1 MCDIIRTFV
10 NNDII
15 MTTLKEIADEA
26 GVSVST
32 VSLVINNKPS
42 VTEEKRKKVLEIIE
56 SLHYI
61 PDPTARALRKK
72 SSLKT
77 ESFGVLIPAD
87 LSSFSTSSHIY
98 RTIAGIEKE
107 IKNIGY
113 HLILGSLEIEGNAI
127 RLPRMLEQKNIDGVI
142 IISVAHV
149 PMARVIE
156 TVLRY
161 KIPAILIGYPGE
173 AFEIPSVMADN
184 QRASYEATCHL
195 ISGGFSRIATIT
207 GPLSYPAARERLEGY
222 KLALLENSFPINEG
236 LIYQGD
242 FTESSGRKGI
252 EEILGRTEAPF
263 GLLAAGDF
271 MAKGAL
277 NSLMEK
283 GINVPEQVGIIGF
296 DDVEHIV
303 SSTNPRLS
311 SVRIPWEGMGAS
323 AVRQLM
329 SMNDNSNLSLKTV
342 LPCRLVIRE
351 SSIISKGGA

>member
-1 MCDIIRTFV
+1 MA
-10 NNDII
+10 
-15 MTTLKEIADEA
+15 TLKEIAGEA
-26 GVSVST
+26 GVSIST
-32 VSLVINNKPS
+32 VSLVVNNKPS
-42 VTEEKRKKVLEIIE
+42 VTEEKRKRVLEVIE
-56 SLHYI
+56 NLHYT

-72 SSLKT
+72 VNLKT
-77 ESFGVLIPAD
+77 DSFGVLIPAN

-98 RTIAGIEKE
+98 RTIAGIERE

-113 HLILGSLEIEGNAI
+113 HLILGSLEMEGDSI

-149 PMARVIE
+149 PMLQVIE

-161 KIPAILIGYPGE
+161 KMPVILSGYPGE
-173 AFEIPSVMADN
+173 AFEIPSVTADN
-184 QRASYEATCHL
+184 QRASYEATFHL
-195 ISGGFSRIATIT
+195 ISTGFPRIATIT

-222 KLALLENSFPINEG
+222 RLALLENSLPMEEG
-236 LIYQGD
+236 LVFEGD
-242 FTESSGRKGI
+242 FTEHSGRTGI
-252 EEILGRTEAPF
+252 EAILKKTEPPF

-277 NSLMEK
+277 NFLKEK
-283 GINVPEQVGIIGF
+283 GIRVPEQVGIIGF

-311 SVRIPWEGMGAS
+311 SVRIPWEDMGVS

-329 SMNDNSNLSLKTV
+329 GMNDNGNLSLKTL

-351 SSIISKGGA
+351 SSITSKGGV